1 MSLEGLFEIN
11 DHKAAFH
18 SLLNPPPCYSR
29 RQLCLE
35 VLSACAWLPTFSEHH
50 HPKSVTGD
58 AQDARA
64 ASQSRGKEFKTG
76 IRWGRQWSEAQ
87 AERSRRQPYG
97 RQDEKACCV
106 LACAD
111 LCQQLSWHPCLWQ
124 SDMNISVGGGSAN
137 SRRENSKV
145 WDEREGK
152 Y

>member
-11 DHKAAFH
+11 DHKAAFL
-18 SLLNPPPCYSR
+18 SLLNPPPCCCR
-29 RQLCLE
+29 QQLCLE
-35 VLSACAWLPTFSEHH
+35 MLSACALLPTSAEQNHT
-50 HPKSVTGD
+50 KSVMDD

-64 ASQSRGKEFKTG
+64 ASQSRSKEFKTG

-97 RQDEKACCV
+97 RQDEKACWV
-106 LACAD
+106 LVRAE
-111 LCQQLSWHPCLWQ
+111 LCQQLSWHPCLWE

-137 SRRENSKV
+137 RRRKNSKV
-145 WDEREGK
+145 WDEREGI